1 MIMVS
6 ITVAIGGALWASVNS
21 TAGTTL
27 AQYTDRTAQYV
38 NQVNEDFVIT
48 IIAFD
53 TPVTGNVTVWM
64 FNNGGL
70 ATEINGI
77 FFGNVSTSLSPVTSF
92 SPNPLS
98 LAVQQSANVTF
109 VYTTNP
115 GDTYYVLAIGNFG
128 NTASSYSAK

>member
-6 ITVAIGGALWASVNS
+6 ITVAIGGALWSSVNA
-21 TAGTTL
+21 TAGSTL
-27 AQYTDRTAQYV
+27 AQYSDRTAQYV

-48 IIAFD
+48 VIAFD
-53 TPVTGNVTVWM
+53 TPATGNVTVWM

-92 SPNPLS
+92 SPNPLF